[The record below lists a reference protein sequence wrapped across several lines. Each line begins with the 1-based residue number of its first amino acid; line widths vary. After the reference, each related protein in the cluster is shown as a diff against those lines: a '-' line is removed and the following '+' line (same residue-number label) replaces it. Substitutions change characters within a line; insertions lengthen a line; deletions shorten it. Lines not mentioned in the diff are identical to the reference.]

1 MNSMPDRAFDFEQL
15 LHPCEAE
22 VFFREHWQREPLVI
36 TRNAPDHYGEI
47 FRVSDV
53 EAIVGYRQLQ
63 YSQLKVARAAE
74 DARASQA
81 YYVDSASTA
90 DTNRLF
96 HSYDRGESIVL
107 NFLQSYWEP
116 AARLCAAFE
125 QRLRFPAGVNAYVT
139 PRNACGFPP
148 HFDAHEAFI
157 LQVHG
162 VKHWKLYRRWG
173 SSPRDGLE
181 EQLVPRERL
190 GDPIREFDLHAG
202 DLLYIPAGFVHEA
215 STQGSSSIHATVG
228 VRTYTL
234 LDLLKEAI
242 ALESRENEDLDR
254 SLPLGFLEESIELG
268 ETAARLE
275 RALAGIAR
283 RDRLEGARDRL
294 KARLLERL
302 RPLPSGHLLS
312 LDQVDDVTLDTRV
325 VKRGGMRCHVASEG
339 SRAAIVFP
347 GNRMSGP
354 SAITPALRFIAD
366 SREPFAVSALP
377 ETLSDDGKVV
387 LVKRAIREGLLQV
400 A

>member
-1 MNSMPDRAFDFEQL
+1 VTERALDFEQL
-15 LHPCEAE
+15 LHPFAEEA
-22 VFFREHWQREPLVI
+22 FFLEYWQREPLLI
-36 TRNAPDHYGEI
+36 TRNAPEHYRGL
-47 FRVSDV
+47 FSVSDV

-90 DTNRLF
+90 DTNKLF

-125 QRLRFPAGVNAYVT
+125 QRLRFPVGVNAYVT

-157 LQVHG
+157 LQAHG
-162 VKHWKLYRRWG
+162 VKHWKIHRRWE
-173 SSPRDGLE
+173 SSPGDGLD

-190 GDPIREFDLHAG
+190 DDPIREFDLHAG

-215 STQGSSSIHATVG
+215 STQGSSSIHVTVG
-228 VRTYTL
+228 VRAYTL

-242 ALESRENEDLDR
+242 ALEGRESADLNL
-254 SLPLGFLEESIELG
+254 SLPLGFLEQSTVLG

-275 RALAGIAR
+275 RALAGIASPE
-283 RDRLEGARDRL
+283 RLAGASDRL
-294 KARLLERL
+294 KVRLIERL
-302 RPLPSGHLLS
+302 RPLPSGHLRS
-312 LDQVDDVTLDTRV
+312 LDQVDDVTTDTRV
-325 VKRGGMRCHVASEG
+325 VKRAFMPCHVTSEG

-347 GNRMSGP
+347 GNRMTGP
-354 SAITPALRFIAD
+354 AAIAPALRFIAD
-366 SREPFAVSALP
+366 SREPFAVRALP
-377 ETLSDDGKVV
+377 EALSDDGKVV

>member
-1 MNSMPDRAFDFEQL
+1 MSERAFDFEQL
-15 LHPCEAE
+15 LHPLDAE
-22 VFFREHWQREPLVI
+22 VFFREYWRQKPLVM
-36 TRNAPDHYGEI
+36 TRNSPDRFCGM
-47 FRVSDV
+47 FSVSDV
-53 EAIVGYRQLQ
+53 EAIVAYRQLQ
-63 YSQLKVARAAE
+63 YSQLKVARVGE

-125 QRLRFPAGVNAYVT
+125 RRLGFPAGANAYIT
-139 PRNACGFPP
+139 PKNACGFPP
-148 HFDAHEAFI
+148 HFDSHEAFI
-157 LQVHG
+157 LQAHG
-162 VKHWKLYRRWG
+162 MKRWKLYRQWER
-173 SSPRDGLE
+173 SPGDGLD
-181 EQLVPRERL
+181 EQLVSRERL
-190 GDPIREFDLHAG
+190 DEPIREFDLHAG

-215 STQGSSSIHATVG
+215 STQGSSSIHVTVG

-242 ALESRENEDLDR
+242 ALEGRENGDLNL
-254 SLPLGFLEESIELG
+254 SLPLGFLEESAALG

-275 RALAGIAR
+275 SVLAALTR
-283 RDRLEGARDRL
+283 PDRLEGARDRL
-294 KARLLERL
+294 KIRLLERL
-302 RPLPSGHLLS
+302 RPLPSGHLRS
-312 LDQVDDVTLDTRV
+312 LDQVEDLSLDTRV
-325 VKRGGMRCHVASEG
+325 MKRAGMPCHLTTEGG
-339 SRAAIVFP
+339 RAAIVFP
-347 GNRMSGP
+347 GNRMTAP
-354 SAITPALRFIAD
+354 VAIAPALRFIAD
-366 SREPFAVSALP
+366 SREPFAVRALP